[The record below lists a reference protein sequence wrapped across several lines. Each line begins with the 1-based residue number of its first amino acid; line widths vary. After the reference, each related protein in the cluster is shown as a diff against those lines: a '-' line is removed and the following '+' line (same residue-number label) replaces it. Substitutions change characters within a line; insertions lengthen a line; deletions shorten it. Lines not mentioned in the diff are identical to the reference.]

1 MGNSEGWDYTPDLGK
16 KATEDVDDVVG
27 TEEETPDFGFDMDD
41 AEDEDISGERAM
53 DEPEAKPTKEPVKK
67 TVTDDTADPANK
79 LEVDKAAE
87 QVLKYVGGDT
97 LVRIKGTERPLKD
110 FSPQEI
116 VNWIQKSARADQV
129 MQEAAAS
136 RRQLDTER
144 RQLEEHR
151 ALLEKGAAMVQDQ
164 LGGKKDGES
173 QAGNVPDFLKPGQF
187 DTEEVTALKQFS
199 MQQQQRLDRLEGSF
213 TQRQKTDQLRGI
225 QQEVENLKKDFPM
238 ASLDEVLAV
247 KLAHPEASSAELMEM
262 AHKYYC
268 SQEHIDAAFKSNPT
282 YKREYDESVIKQ
294 YIARKQSAKKIAG
307 QPVAAN
313 SSSSKVTEKGK
324 VPIRS
329 FEDATKASHA
339 YLRESRRIA
348 DEN

>member
-27 TEEETPDFGFDMDD
+27 TEEETPDFGFDMEDADD
-41 AEDEDISGERAM
+41 EASSIGAM
-53 DEPEAKPTKEPVKK
+53 DDSEDAPAKEPVKK
-67 TVTDDTADPANK
+67 PVADGSADAANK
-79 LEVDKAAE
+79 QEVDKAAE

-136 RRQLDTER
+136 RRQVEAER

-164 LGGKKDGES
+164 LGGKKEGES
-173 QAGNVPDFLKPGQF
+173 HAGNLPDFMKPGQY
-187 DTEEVTALKQFS
+187 DTEEVTALKQFAA
-199 MQQQQRLDRLEGSF
+199 QQQQRLDRLEGSF
-213 TQRQKTDQLRGI
+213 SQRQKTDELRGI
-225 QQEVENLKKDFPM
+225 QQEVENLKKDYPM

-324 VPIRS
+324 IPIRS

-339 YLRESRRIA
+339 YLRESRRMA

>member
-1 MGNSEGWDYTPDLGK
+1 MGNSEGWDYTPDLAK
-16 KATEDVDDVVG
+16 KATADVDDVVE
-27 TEEETPDFGFDMDD
+27 TEEDVPDFGFDMDD
-41 AEDEDISGERAM
+41 ADDEASSEGAMGES
-53 DEPEAKPTKEPVKK
+53 DDKPVKEPVKK
-67 TVTDDTADPANK
+67 PVSDGTADAAN
-79 LEVDKAAE
+79 VQDVGKAAE

-136 RRQLDTER
+136 RRQVETER

-164 LGGKKDGES
+164 LGGRKDGET
-173 QAGNVPDFLKPGQF
+173 QEGNLPDFMKPGQF
-187 DTEEVTALKQFS
+187 DTEEVAALKRFS
-199 MQQQQRLDRLEGSF
+199 AQQQQRLDRLEGSF
-213 TQRQKTDQLRGI
+213 SQRQKTDQLRGI
-225 QQEVENLKKDFPM
+225 QQEVENLKKDYPM

-247 KLAHPEASSAELMEM
+247 KLAHPEVSSAELMEM
-262 AHKYYC
+262 AHKYYS
-268 SQEHIDAAFKSNPT
+268 SQEHIDSAFKSNPT
-282 YKREYDESVIKQ
+282 YKREYDEAVVKQ

-307 QPVAAN
+307 QPITAG
-313 SSSSKVTEKGK
+313 SSSSKVTEKAK

-329 FEDATKASHA
+329 FDDATRASHA